1 MTEEAGVVFA
11 LSITEQEDLIRAI
24 RIQLDH
30 QLEIKKLPNLTV
42 TIHLIY
48 RISKN
53 ERIEEN
59 NTVED
64 DLLRLQ

>member
-11 LSITEQEDLIRAI
+11 LSITEQEDSIRAI

-48 RISKN
+48 RISTN
-53 ERIEEN
+53 ERIE
-59 NTVED
+59 
-64 DLLRLQ
+64 

>member
-42 TIHLIY
+42 TIHLI
-48 RISKN
+48 SKN

-64 DLLRLQ
+64 DLLHLQ